1 MKNITNVLTWLLL
14 LAVGYLFFV
23 HFSGAPKG
31 SATKTIE
38 TEKDA
43 VPKIVFVNG
52 DTLLKQYKS
61 FQLQMESL
69 EKEGKAAE
77 TSLQKRA
84 QALQS
89 EYMKVQQRVQ
99 QGQLAPSQIQA
110 EEQRLGQKQQSL
122 AAEQERM
129 SKILLEKKQK
139 IQEQLEKDIKVQLTS
154 LRKEKGYDYILNYGP
169 GTGVLM
175 VNDSLDITKTVLQ
188 RLNAKIEKQE

>member
-1 MKNITNVLTWLLL
+1 
-14 LAVGYLFFV
+14 
-23 HFSGAPKG
+23 
-31 SATKTIE
+31 
-38 TEKDA
+38 
-43 VPKIVFVNG
+43 
-52 DTLLKQYKS
+52 
-61 FQLQMESL
+61 
-69 EKEGKAAE
+69 
-77 TSLQKRA
+77 
-84 QALQS
+84 
-89 EYMKVQQRVQ
+89 
-99 QGQLAPSQIQA
+99 LAPSQIQA